1 MAVNPGAQF
10 IGMPIGRIESDTSDL
25 PVERRSVGEYGRPYF
40 YQENDKQ
47 HRIAIR
53 PLKSDPQDRTK
64 PNPDFIAAMNWEPK
78 DSNLMKEQ
86 TPDDPWPHAA
96 GEINDI
102 WTREDH
108 RRKGLATFM
117 YGYAKKMS
125 ESDPTVA
132 APVHSTHLSNEGE
145 KWAKS
150 TGDTVPKR
158 KYKNL

>member
-1 MAVNPGAQF
+1 MHVGPQF
-10 IGMPIGRIESDTSDL
+10 IGMPLGRIESDTSEL
-25 PVERRSVGEYGRPYF
+25 PVERRSIYNNRPNF
-40 YQENDKQ
+40 YQENGQQ

-53 PLKSDPQDRTK
+53 PLKGIPKDENR
-64 PNPDFIAAMNWEPK
+64 PNANFIAAMNWEPK
-78 DSNLMKEQ
+78 DSTFMKEQ
-86 TPDDPWPHAA
+86 EPNDPWPVKA

-102 WTREDH
+102 WTRDDH

-132 APVHSTHLSNEGE
+132 PPVHSTHLSDAGE

-150 TGDTVPKR
+150 TGDPVPKR
-158 KYKNL
+158 KYKNY

>member
-1 MAVNPGAQF
+1 MHVGPQF
-10 IGMPIGRIESDTSDL
+10 IGMPIGRIESGTEENF

-47 HRIAIR
+47 HRLAIR
-53 PLKSDPQDRTK
+53 PLKGIPQDK
-64 PNPDFIAAMNWEPK
+64 NIPNANFIAAMNWEPK

-117 YGYAKKMS
+117 YGYGKKMS

-132 APVHSTHLSNEGE
+132 APVHSTHRSDEGE

-150 TGDTVPKR
+150 TGDAAPKR
-158 KYKNL
+158 KYKDY